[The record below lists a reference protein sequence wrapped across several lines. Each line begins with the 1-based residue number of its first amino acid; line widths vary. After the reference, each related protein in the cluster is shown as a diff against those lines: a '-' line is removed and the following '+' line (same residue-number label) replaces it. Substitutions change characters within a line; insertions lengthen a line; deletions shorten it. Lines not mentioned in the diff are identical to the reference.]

1 VAELNGVPVSA
12 VIDSGTQGCFIS
24 YEAAARLNPCE
35 RKEMEALVRISGVTG
50 TIKDSLESFPE
61 ALLSLNGHSMIPEAV
76 VAP

>member
-1 VAELNGVPVSA
+1 
-12 VIDSGTQGCFIS
+12 
-24 YEAAARLNPCE
+24 
-35 RKEMEALVRISGVTG
+35 MEALVRISGVTG